1 MPRCDQGHAVT
12 LVTLTRSCLLCQK
25 DKLQRVSVTK
35 ATNYNPV
42 FVFVVVVVKKKG
54 DAQTVH
60 VPFYGEPAEVI
71 SSLPPSFYRL

>member
-1 MPRCDQGHAVT
+1 MPRGDQGHA
-12 LVTLTRSCLLCQK
+12 
-25 DKLQRVSVTK
+25 VTK

-42 FVFVVVVVKKKG
+42 FVFVVVVVEKKG

-71 SSLPPSFYRL
+71 SSSPPSFYRP